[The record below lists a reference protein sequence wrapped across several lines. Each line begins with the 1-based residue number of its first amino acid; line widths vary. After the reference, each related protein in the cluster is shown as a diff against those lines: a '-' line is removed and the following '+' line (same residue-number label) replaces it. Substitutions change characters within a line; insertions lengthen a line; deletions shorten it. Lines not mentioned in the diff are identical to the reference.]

1 MTIRKSQVLTGLDVL
16 VRDDLAPLRGRSIA
30 LLAHAASVDRDLR
43 NILDI
48 FLENGLR
55 VVRVFGPE
63 HGFWA
68 VAQDME
74 PVGAHPAYAGIEF
87 VSLYGT
93 TEESLTPRPEHFEGV
108 DLLVCDLLDVG
119 SRYYT
124 FVNSVVFAVEA
135 AARAGVESLVLDRP
149 NPLGG
154 VHIEGPL
161 LEPGYGSFVGL
172 VPVPVRHGL
181 TLAELVCFAFVH
193 RGGNPVNLPG
203 IVPCEGWKRA
213 LWWDQTGLPWVLPS
227 PNMPTLDTA
236 TVYPGACLIEGTT
249 LSEGRGTTRPF
260 ELFGAPGLDGTK
272 LAEAIGPVPGAIL
285 RPLMF
290 KPTFQKHAGQVCGGV
305 QIHVTDRAHFRSWNL
320 MIHAFSA
327 ILNLWPDRFGWRTD
341 AYEFVREIPAFDLL
355 AGSSAVREA
364 LEHGVDPDELIAEQ
378 TFPADEWRQRCEP
391 FRLYE

>member
-1 MTIRKSQVLTGLDVL
+1 MTPRKSQVLTGLDVL
-16 VRDDLAPLRGRSIA
+16 ERDGFAPLRGRRIA
-30 LLAHAASVDRDLR
+30 LLAHAASVNRGCR
-43 NILDI
+43 NILDLL
-48 FLENGLR
+48 LEAKLH

-63 HGFWA
+63 HGYWA

-74 PVGAHPAYAGIEF
+74 PVAAHPAYTGVEF

-93 TEESLTPRPEHFEGV
+93 TEESLTPRPEHFADV
-108 DLLVCDLLDVG
+108 DLLLCDLMDVG

-135 AARAGVESLVLDRP
+135 AVRAGVESLVLDRP

-154 VHIEGPL
+154 THVEGPL
-161 LEPGYGSFVGL
+161 VEPGYESFVGL

-181 TLAELVCFAFVH
+181 TLAELACLAFVH

-213 LWWDQTGLPWVLPS
+213 MWWDQTGLPWVLPS

-236 TVYPGACLIEGTT
+236 TVYPGGCLLEGTT

-260 ELFGAPGLDGTK
+260 ELFGAPGLDGAK
-272 LAEAIGPVPGAIL
+272 LAAAVGPQPGCVL
-285 RPLMF
+285 RPAYF

-305 QIHVTDRAHFRSWNL
+305 QLHVTDRARFRSWPL
-320 MIHAFSA
+320 MVHVLSA
-327 ILNLWPDRFGWRTD
+327 VLNLWPDHFGWRTD
-341 AYEFVREIPAFDLL
+341 AYEFVRDIPAFDLL
-355 AGSSAVREA
+355 AGSDRLRAG
-364 LEHGVDPDELIAEQ
+364 LEHGVDPDTLVAELSV
-378 TFPADEWRQRCEP
+378 PADVWLETSAP